1 MNREYNLLA
10 SINLQFNK
18 IIVVVR
24 SHREQKCLKV
34 CFMVAN
40 NIVISKILFQFQH
53 RISLLKQKHAGDTKF
68 KKTSSLLKGNEK
80 IATIYMLS
88 LKY

>member
-1 MNREYNLLA
+1 
-10 SINLQFNK
+10 
-18 IIVVVR
+18 
-24 SHREQKCLKV
+24 
-34 CFMVAN
+34 MVAN
-40 NIVISKILFQFQH
+40 NIVIRKIFVS
-53 RISLLKQKHAGDTKF
+53 ISTSEKSAQTKNAGDTKL